1 MGLKLPKFNTHYE
14 VSVSI
19 IYPNFSFY
27 CLFFFSDHFGLGGFN
42 GFIDAFWGLDCN
54 SSLSIKKFWEKMSVV
69 IISNALALFLYN
81 MEVIATEFWN
91 SITHYAIFVWSC
103 WDAALHDLLQ
113 PINWFNY
120 TAIRQ
125 QMKVSSSSLKGQT

>member
-19 IYPNFSFY
+19 IYPNFRFY
-27 CLFFFSDHFGLGGFN
+27 CLFFFSDHFGLGDFN

-91 SITHYAIFVWSC
+91 SITHYAIFV
-103 WDAALHDLLQ
+103 
-113 PINWFNY
+113 
-120 TAIRQ
+120 
-125 QMKVSSSSLKGQT
+125 